1 MRAERPIA
9 QEVATLLEDGGSE
22 SPPLDPEINGAAW
35 ASQAFS
41 TRRRICGVS
50 SPRGVLV
57 LASVVKFGVTMC
69 GTMSMLPLF
78 RVFEDI
84 FCHRY
89 FNDSSPGFIEE
100 KKCKVSEV
108 QQSLAYFMGWLML
121 VIALVGE

>member
-1 MRAERPIA
+1 MRAERPNA
-9 QEVATLLEDGGSE
+9 QEVATPLEDGGSE

-41 TRRRICGVS
+41 TRGTRWGVS

-57 LASVVKFGVTMC
+57 LASVVKFGVMMC
-69 GTMSMLPLF
+69 GTMAMLPFF

-84 FCHRY
+84 FCHRH
-89 FNDSSPGFIEE
+89 FKDWSPGFIEE

-121 VIALVGE
+121 VTALVGE